1 MKVFLTGVTGQLGRV
16 LAQELLDQGYSVC
29 GLVRNSSKQP
39 LTGVQKVV
47 GDLKDPNSF
56 IEDLKS
62 CQYLIL
68 AGAAYRDA
76 KISNT
81 ELLQVNAESINK
93 LFALLASKYH
103 LIKKAIYISTNAVC
117 DLTTETPKTETSP
130 LGPADFYQFSK
141 LLGEE
146 NFLRWTKLLNIPG
159 IVIRPAM
166 IWGQGDER
174 LKKIFEFGTKLLA
187 IKLRGHD
194 SWCHTV
200 TFRDLSKTIIACL
213 KEDKLREGIFLVAGK
228 RAVRFTTLV
237 TLISYLLNKQIYFLN
252 LPSQPLFLLADFLEP
267 LGKLFKFH
275 PPIYNR
281 RLEFFCKNRIFDC
294 AKIEKQ
300 LGHVFENDLISEA
313 AEIARE
319 YGYLNSEIPT
329 IKVEKLEVV
338 LLERLNDSVLA
349 YDAYRNLHFIPLGF
363 NYSTDKSLETLVVS
377 PVLKIFRVS
386 ELYLNN
392 RKITDSFDL

>member
-1 MKVFLTGVTGQLGRV
+1 
-16 LAQELLDQGYSVC
+16 
-29 GLVRNSSKQP
+29 
-39 LTGVQKVV
+39 
-47 GDLKDPNSF
+47 
-56 IEDLKS
+56 
-62 CQYLIL
+62 
-68 AGAAYRDA
+68 
-76 KISNT
+76 
-81 ELLQVNAESINK
+81 
-93 LFALLASKYH
+93 
-103 LIKKAIYISTNAVC
+103 
-117 DLTTETPKTETSP
+117 
-130 LGPADFYQFSK
+130 
-141 LLGEE
+141 
-146 NFLRWTKLLNIPG
+146 
-159 IVIRPAM
+159 M

-174 LKKIFEFGTKLLA
+174 LKKIFEFGKKLLA

-194 SWCHTV
+194 SWCHAV
-200 TFRDLSKTIIACL
+200 TFRDLSKTIVACL
-213 KEDKLREGIFLVAGK
+213 KEDKLREGVFLVAGK

-252 LPSQPLFLLADFLEP
+252 LPPQPLFLLADFLEP

-329 IKVEKLEVV
+329 IMVEKLEVV

-349 YDAYRNLHFIPLGF
+349 YDASRNLHFIPLGF

-392 RKITDSFDL
+392 RQITDSFDL